1 MLLFLHFVEQVLLES
16 TTEEDEEAPPDW
28 ISFWKPNMTVNLV
41 DDFTKYTFLHTR
53 SLATV
58 FAATLALFLI
68 LLVLVNYMCNFFFCY
83 QLQ

>member
-1 MLLFLHFVEQVLLES
+1 VEQVLLES

-41 DDFTKYTFLHTR
+41 DDFTKYTLHTR
-53 SLATV
+53 SLARV

-68 LLVLVNYMCNFFFCY
+68 LLVLVNYICNFCFCY